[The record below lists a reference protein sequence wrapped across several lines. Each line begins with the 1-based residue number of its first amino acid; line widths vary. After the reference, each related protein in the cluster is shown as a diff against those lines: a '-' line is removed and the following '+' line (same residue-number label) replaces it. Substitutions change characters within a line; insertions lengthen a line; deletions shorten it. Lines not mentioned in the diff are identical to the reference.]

1 MAAIARKQVDA
12 AGLGGRAP
20 RLVWDVSDSLAT
32 TVAACP
38 DGSTDKAA
46 ADCLLQ
52 YVSENQQERE
62 RERGKERGGGET
74 HIRKDR
80 SETDRDRDRKGTEAA
95 SARVQKEP
103 SLLNIASDDTLAIV
117 VLSNI
122 CPLAP

>member
-62 RERGKERGGGET
+62 RERGKEKGGGET

-80 SETDRDRDRKGTEAA
+80 SETDRDRDRKGQ
-95 SARVQKEP
+95 RQLVP
-103 SLLNIASDDTLAIV
+103 GYRRNPV
-117 VLSNI
+117 Y
-122 CPLAP
+122 